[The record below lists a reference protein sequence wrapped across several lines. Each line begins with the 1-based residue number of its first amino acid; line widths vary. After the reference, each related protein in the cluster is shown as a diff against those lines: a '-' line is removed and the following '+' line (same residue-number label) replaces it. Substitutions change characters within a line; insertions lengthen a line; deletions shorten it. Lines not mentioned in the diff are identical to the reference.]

1 MVKPDLHLL
10 VKQFISRFSQVN
22 MSVQEQTLV
31 RQIYLLLAKGKPVLH
46 EQIALS
52 LGITGDSVNKAIKK
66 LPSMYIDFDNQG
78 RVTEFGGFGLDPTQN
93 RFKVLGTTLYAW
105 CAWDALFIPPILD
118 ETVYVE
124 ANCPVTDD
132 QIQMT
137 VTPRGVLDV
146 KPAKT
151 VMTFAIP
158 GMEAFP
164 DPEKF
169 SFMKTVFF
177 FNSREAA
184 SKWVSEN
191 PGPVILSLDEGF
203 ELGRTMNRIRFKE
216 VLSV

>member
-1 MVKPDLHLL
+1 MEKPDLHFL
-10 VKQFISRFSQVN
+10 VKKFISRFSQVD
-22 MSVQEQTLV
+22 MSVEDQTFV
-31 RQIYLLLAKGKPVLH
+31 RQIYRLLAEGKPVTR
-46 EQIALS
+46 EQLALS
-52 LGITGDSVNKAIKK
+52 LGITDESVKKTIKE
-66 LPSMYIDFDNQG
+66 LPSMYIDFDDQG
-78 RVTEFGGFGLDPTQN
+78 RIAEFGGFGSDPTRN
-93 RFKVLGTTLYAW
+93 RFIVRDNTLYAW

-132 QIQMT
+132 NIQLT
-137 VTPRGVLDV
+137 VTPKGVIDV
-146 KPAKT
+146 KPTHA

-158 GMEAFP
+158 GMKAFP

-177 FNSREAA
+177 FSSRKAA

-203 ELGRTMNRIRFKE
+203 ELGRTMNKIRFKD
-216 VLSV
+216 VLNV